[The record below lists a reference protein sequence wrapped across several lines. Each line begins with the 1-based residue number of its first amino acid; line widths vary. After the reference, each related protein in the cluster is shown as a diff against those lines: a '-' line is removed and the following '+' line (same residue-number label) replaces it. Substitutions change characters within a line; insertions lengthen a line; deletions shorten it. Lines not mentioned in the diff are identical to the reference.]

1 MLKGI
6 PPILSPDLLHALR
19 AMGHG
24 DTISIVDGNY
34 PADNA
39 GRRVV
44 RADAAGSVDILDAI
58 LAVMPLDDF
67 VPVNAMIP
75 EVKGDPAHD
84 EPIFHE
90 FRAVLARREGARVRL
105 VKLPPAEF
113 YPAANAAYV
122 MVATGERRLYGNIIL
137 KKGVIRPDE

>member
-44 RADAAGSVDILDAI
+44 RADAAGSVELLDAI

-67 VPVNAMIP
+67 VAVNAIIP

-84 EPIFHE
+84 EPIFAE
-90 FRAVLARREGARVRL
+90 FRAVLDRREGARVRL

-122 MVATGERRLYGNIIL
+122 MVATGERRLYGNIVL